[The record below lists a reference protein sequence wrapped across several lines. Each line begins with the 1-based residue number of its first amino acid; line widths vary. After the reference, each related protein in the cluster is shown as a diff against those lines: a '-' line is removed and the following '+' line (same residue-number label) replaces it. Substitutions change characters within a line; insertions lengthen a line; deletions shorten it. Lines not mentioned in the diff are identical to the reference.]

1 MTHRRG
7 KTAKFPKGKDMT
19 IDEMVAYFEE
29 AGNAEAAAEWRA
41 MHEKY
46 QDEFTD
52 GSEKKARFSE
62 GPEGEREFQDW
73 FEDQPEDFQQEWE
86 ANTEEYGD
94 KFKTA
99 ARSGTHYIAP
109 NGDIF
114 VDTAFLNSI
123 RGIPG
128 TVLEHMGFGEFY
140 ADTPKGRV
148 DFDRMRGKDFPG
160 QSGRSHRVY
169 GEGVSAHWLVDQ
181 MTRKGLSKESGSDG
195 RMASRDPGSIL
206 DRMVSKLSMA
216 DRIELKA
223 WAKRAG
229 ASSED
234 MVAWIKDR
242 HPAFQPFRTAI
253 HTAHQNLPLPVER
266 VASEQEADK
275 LDAEAEAAEDQAEAD
290 RAKAD
295 AARMKGASSLGIEA
309 VDPDKFYVTTENGD
323 TYGPYRRERDAWRDA
338 DGYYESTEIETT
350 VDSGHKVLK
359 DVVVPRLFAL
369 RTPAQLRRD
378 AGVSRFAS
386 LSDGGSLIWL
396 EG

>member
-1 MTHRRG
+1 
-7 KTAKFPKGKDMT
+7 
-19 IDEMVAYFEE
+19 
-29 AGNAEAAAEWRA
+29 
-41 MHEKY
+41 
-46 QDEFTD
+46 
-52 GSEKKARFSE
+52 
-62 GPEGEREFQDW
+62 
-73 FEDQPEDFQQEWE
+73 
-86 ANTEEYGD
+86 
-94 KFKTA
+94 
-99 ARSGTHYIAP
+99 
-109 NGDIF
+109 
-114 VDTAFLNSI
+114 
-123 RGIPG
+123 
-128 TVLEHMGFGEFY
+128 
-140 ADTPKGRV
+140 
-148 DFDRMRGKDFPG
+148 
-160 QSGRSHRVY
+160 
-169 GEGVSAHWLVDQ
+169 
-181 MTRKGLSKESGSDG
+181 
-195 RMASRDPGSIL
+195 
-206 DRMVSKLSMA
+206 
-216 DRIELKA
+216 
-223 WAKRAG
+223 
-229 ASSED
+229 
-234 MVAWIKDR
+234 
-242 HPAFQPFRTAI
+242 
-253 HTAHQNLPLPVER
+253 